1 MPLYNRKDMPQVNTQ
16 NLGKALS
23 MAKSKV
29 KVTKGVSLAIK
40 LKKSQKE
47 LIQSK
52 VKGIAKKYDKPSDMK
67 PLIIAKDGY
76 IVDGHHR
83 WAAAIYKFGNDVK
96 IPTITIH
103 LNKKPAIAL
112 YNSIAKSLD
121 ETMSIAARK
130 KMARKSKSKLKRGM
144 KKRLR
149 KMKKKR
155 SNDDL
160 QKAAIRK
167 AKTILMQKM
176 LKKAPEN
183 MTMMDKMKFSKMLA
197 KKPGKIQKVARKILP
212 KLKQAESDRVKK
224 MKARNTQKKFE
235 SIREDITIPI
245 KVGDTVLGGKFKNKR
260 IVVKSIGK
268 NEKGDITINNKPLL
282 KFRLLPQNE
291 GWSNKYKKSIDCNN
305 PKGFS
310 QKAHCAGRKKN
321 EGERLPI
328 VTRKLDEIP
337 MADLQKI
344 DKFADKKLNPVDVV
358 ITDKHFFDRL
368 NDPRN
373 GKEIS
378 SAELIGF
385 FKRLSKKKK
394 EFLDFLDKY
403 NQVVASDDRTNLN
416 IPFMKQANKVIAK
429 TVMRKKDFKTQ
440 NQKVEI

>member
-1 MPLYNRKDMPQVNTQ
+1 MYNRKDIATNTQ

-67 PLIIAKDGY
+67 PLIIAKDGH

-167 AKTILMQKM
+167 
-176 LKKAPEN
+176 KK
-183 MTMMDKMKFSKMLA
+183 
-197 KKPGKIQKVARKILP
+197 Q
-212 KLKQAESDRVKK
+212 
-224 MKARNTQKKFE
+224 
-235 SIREDITIPI
+235 
-245 KVGDTVLGGKFKNKR
+245 
-260 IVVKSIGK
+260 
-268 NEKGDITINNKPLL
+268 
-282 KFRLLPQNE
+282 
-291 GWSNKYKKSIDCNN
+291 Y
-305 PKGFS
+305 
-310 QKAHCAGRKKN
+310 
-321 EGERLPI
+321 
-328 VTRKLDEIP
+328 
-337 MADLQKI
+337 
-344 DKFADKKLNPVDVV
+344 
-358 ITDKHFFDRL
+358 
-368 NDPRN
+368 
-373 GKEIS
+373 
-378 SAELIGF
+378 
-385 FKRLSKKKK
+385 
-394 EFLDFLDKY
+394 
-403 NQVVASDDRTNLN
+403 
-416 IPFMKQANKVIAK
+416 
-429 TVMRKKDFKTQ
+429 
-440 NQKVEI
+440 